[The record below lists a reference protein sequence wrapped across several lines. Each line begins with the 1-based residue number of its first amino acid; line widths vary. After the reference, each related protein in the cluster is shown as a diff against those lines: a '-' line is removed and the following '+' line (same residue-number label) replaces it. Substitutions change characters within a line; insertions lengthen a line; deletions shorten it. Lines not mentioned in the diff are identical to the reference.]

1 MDLKVFK
8 EILQSL
14 GKKYIV
20 FKDVSEQKLLY
31 PFKVNFCN
39 DTSDYS
45 IICDSRRDP
54 NNKVKDIFSSNF
66 LVTAEQM
73 LKLVSDSA
81 MRIPPDNCKISVEN
95 SMAIYDIGGLTYQDG
110 IAIIYLDKLKK
121 RTKIY
126 DMYE

>member
-14 GKKYIV
+14 GKKYVV

-31 PFKVNFCN
+31 PFKVDFCN

-45 IICDSRRDP
+45 IICDSIRDP

-81 MRIPPDNCKISVEN
+81 MRIPPDNCKIFVEN
-95 SMAIYDIGGLTYQDG
+95 SMSIYDIGGLTYQDD

>member
-14 GKKYIV
+14 GKKYVV

-31 PFKVNFCN
+31 PFKVDFCN

-45 IICDSRRDP
+45 IICDSRRYP

-81 MRIPPDNCKISVEN
+81 MRIPPDNCKIFVEN
-95 SMAIYDIGGLTYQDG
+95 SMAIYDIGGLTYQDD

>member
-14 GKKYIV
+14 GKKYVV

-31 PFKVNFCN
+31 PFKVDFCN

-45 IICDSRRDP
+45 IICDSRRDT

-81 MRIPPDNCKISVEN
+81 MRIPPDNCKIFVEN
-95 SMAIYDIGGLTYQDG
+95 SMSIYDIGGLTYQDD